1 MLRASNIHYCIK
13 NRAIIDQMNLELNPG
28 EIMAILGPNGAG
40 KSTFFKVL
48 SGEIACKQGT
58 VHYNGNLVHQLKP
71 KQLAEIRAVMPQHS
85 QLNFPFSAEE
95 VVRLGLISSSSTEP
109 ENLISEIMEV
119 TNTGHLREKAFNYL
133 SGGEKQRVHLARV
146 LVQIWENKPFP
157 RFLLLDEPT
166 SSLDISQQHAVL
178 KILDK
183 LKSRNIGIL
192 LILHELNLA
201 IQYADKIA
209 LLKNGTIVKTGE
221 VNAVMEKETLDHVF
235 EHPIQLI
242 KNPYTGGLIVSSSP
256 EIISNLSSSK
266 LAYYG
271 NL

>member
-1 MLRASNIHYCIK
+1 MLRASNIHFCIK

-28 EIMAILGPNGAG
+28 EILAVLGPNGAG
-40 KSTFFKVL
+40 KSTLFKFL
-48 SGEIACKQGT
+48 SGEIACRQGT
-58 VHYNGNLVHQLKP
+58 VSYNGKLVHHLKL
-71 KQLAEIRAVMPQHS
+71 KQLAEIRSVMPQHS

-95 VVRLGLISSSSTEP
+95 VVRLGLISSSSRSP
-109 ENLISEIMEV
+109 QHLISELMEV
-119 TNTGHLREKAFNYL
+119 TNTAHLKEKAFNHL

-166 SSLDISQQHAVL
+166 SSLDIAQQHAVL
-178 KILDK
+178 KILDR

-192 LILHELNLA
+192 VILHELNLA

-209 LLKNGTIVKTGE
+209 LLKNGTLVKTGE
-221 VNAVMEKETLDHVF
+221 VHAVMEKETLAHVF
-235 EHPIQLI
+235 DHPIQLI

-256 EIISNLSSSK
+256 EIMSTLSSSK
-266 LAYYG
+266 LTYYG